1 MIEQYSLPS
10 LFLTLSMAEGKW
22 THLKHILK
30 STDNKDTLPTN
41 RPLHTTLFFVNFKQH
56 LKNHIWK
63 KPANSR
69 WGQLLQ
75 FFERVEFQNR
85 GAAHTHICIW
95 VSKPIHDMIAQNVIR
110 SDLPNKDLEPEL
122 YEKVMKHQIHTCSP
136 QRCGGPTSQG
146 EQCKRGFPRPYA
158 PITYYRADQL
168 RYIYRCVTP
177 EDRWVV
183 PYHPETLLIWDAHMN
198 IQYVTSCGLGKYL
211 TKYVVKPKPVH
222 TFNITDGDRY

>member
-85 GAAHTHICIW
+85 GAAHTHTCI
-95 VSKPIHDMIAQNVIR
+95 SIILLSIHHFMTKNEI
-110 SDLPNKDLEPEL
+110 NKSININK
-122 YEKVMKHQIHTCSP
+122 EKI
-136 QRCGGPTSQG
+136 
-146 EQCKRGFPRPYA
+146 
-158 PITYYRADQL
+158 
-168 RYIYRCVTP
+168 
-177 EDRWVV
+177 
-183 PYHPETLLIWDAHMN
+183 
-198 IQYVTSCGLGKYL
+198 
-211 TKYVVKPKPVH
+211 
-222 TFNITDGDRY
+222 